1 MKRLKG
7 VTAIVLSAFLIFGSA
22 GSALASEGTVTSAPV
37 TSDTADNSLEDQ
49 TENGGVTG
57 ETGLEETEPETGDE
71 QKETDYTTDQR
82 ETEKA
87 ESDETKDSS
96 AGMTNSGDTVTE
108 DPTAGEETGTDG
120 TGEETEEGNEQD
132 KPEEEQ
138 IPKLSYRVH
147 VQSSGWNNWTENSG
161 IIGTTGK
168 GKRLEA
174 IQLKVKMP
182 EQEATET
189 PVEGT
194 DPGTTGLDAAE
205 VATEEPEQPAGIEY
219 RVHAQSYG
227 WMDWVKDGAQAGT
240 TGQGKRLEA
249 IQIRLTGSLADQYD
263 IYYRA
268 HVESYGWLNW
278 TANGEKSGSLGYG
291 KRMEALEI
299 RLVKKG
305 EAAPTGEGD
314 SYKYPDLSYQAHVQ
328 SVGWQAEKFNGQ
340 TAGVT
345 GQAKRMEAIKIK
357 LPDKEYEGGIE
368 YQTHVQSIG
377 WQGWKR
383 DGQIAGTT
391 GQKKRLEAIQI
402 RLTGEMANQY
412 DVYYRAHVQSFG
424 WLGWAKNGEEAG
436 TLGYGKRME
445 ALEIRLIKKGEDA
458 PAQTAESFKYPLV
471 SYQAHSQSVGWQE
484 IKADN
489 DIAGVTGKGKRM
501 EAIKI
506 QLPNIG
512 YEGSIEYRTYVQSI
526 GWQGWKKDG
535 QIAGTT
541 NQAKRIEAIEI
552 KLSGEVAEHYDVYY
566 SIHMSKIG
574 WTNYAV
580 NGETAGSTDL
590 SKRIEAIKIQLVEKG
605 GKAPNTSGTKFIE
618 GYKASDMYYS
628 GTIQGKGNSGNVQ
641 MGGTLG
647 TTGQSK
653 RLENITVTLNRRT
666 EAMPSGTIKYAVH
679 LSKTGW
685 TGWSEAGKVSGCT
698 DGSKGIEAVKF
709 SLSGDLSKY
718 YDIYYRTYV
727 QKYGWLGWAK
737 NGQAAGTSKIG
748 YRVEALQIR
757 LVSKDASAPGANRNY
772 YTEQR
777 IVSGPDAGM
786 YARANLYSSST
797 PYIIMV
803 DRGNRKVGV
812 YQGWR
817 GAWKNVKYW
826 SCTVGAPS
834 TPTVSGV
841 FKVGSR
847 GYYFN
852 SGNVRCFWWTQ
863 FYGDYLFH
871 STTYYHNGAVADS
884 RLGLAL
890 SHGCVRLN
898 INNAKWIYD
907 TVPTGSTVVVYN

>member
-1 MKRLKG
+1 MRRLKG

-71 QKETDYTTDQR
+71 QKETDYTTDQG

-96 AGMTNSGDTVTE
+96 AGMTNSGDTVTD

-174 IQLKVKMP
+174 IQLKVEMP
-182 EQEATET
+182 EQGVTET

-194 DPGTTGLDAAE
+194 DPGATGLDAAE

-328 SVGWQAEKFNGQ
+328 SIGWQAEKFNGQ

-377 WQGWKR
+377 WQGWKK

-489 DIAGVTGKGKRM
+489 DWI
-501 EAIKI
+501 
-506 QLPNIG
+506 
-512 YEGSIEYRTYVQSI
+512 
-526 GWQGWKKDG
+526 
-535 QIAGTT
+535 
-541 NQAKRIEAIEI
+541 
-552 KLSGEVAEHYDVYY
+552 
-566 SIHMSKIG
+566 
-574 WTNYAV
+574 
-580 NGETAGSTDL
+580 
-590 SKRIEAIKIQLVEKG
+590 
-605 GKAPNTSGTKFIE
+605 
-618 GYKASDMYYS
+618 
-628 GTIQGKGNSGNVQ
+628 
-641 MGGTLG
+641 
-647 TTGQSK
+647 
-653 RLENITVTLNRRT
+653 RR
-666 EAMPSGTIKYAVH
+666 KY
-679 LSKTGW
+679 
-685 TGWSEAGKVSGCT
+685 
-698 DGSKGIEAVKF
+698 
-709 SLSGDLSKY
+709 
-718 YDIYYRTYV
+718 
-727 QKYGWLGWAK
+727 
-737 NGQAAGTSKIG
+737 
-748 YRVEALQIR
+748 
-757 LVSKDASAPGANRNY
+757 
-772 YTEQR
+772 
-777 IVSGPDAGM
+777 
-786 YARANLYSSST
+786 
-797 PYIIMV
+797 
-803 DRGNRKVGV
+803 
-812 YQGWR
+812 
-817 GAWKNVKYW
+817 
-826 SCTVGAPS
+826 
-834 TPTVSGV
+834 
-841 FKVGSR
+841 
-847 GYYFN
+847 
-852 SGNVRCFWWTQ
+852 
-863 FYGDYLFH
+863 
-871 STTYYHNGAVADS
+871 
-884 RLGLAL
+884 
-890 SHGCVRLN
+890 
-898 INNAKWIYD
+898 
-907 TVPTGSTVVVYN
+907 